1 MIPIMDLI
9 PGFDVFLYTKLTAM
23 KNTSKILLALAGG
36 LALGAAIGIL
46 LAPDKGSETRK
57 KIKDT
62 TRRFGEKAKDK
73 FRETM
78 NSASDMRSKVEEE
91 VDEFI

>member
-1 MIPIMDLI
+1 MSI
-9 PGFDVFLYTKLTAM
+9 
-23 KNTSKILLALAGG
+23 KNITVI
-36 LALGAAIGIL
+36 
-46 LAPDKGSETRK
+46 GSETRK